1 MEHTYRCLS
10 TRTLPPSSRS
20 ISLSSPTSRPTS
32 RRTSTQLTPVPKPTT
47 QTPWWLA
54 ERIVVSAFE
63 DEALEADVV
72 ALLDLIRTAI
82 TEKAVLGNI
91 FDIAER
97 LFDVVTAV
105 LAAPQLK
112 NLFTEANALVTVYF
126 TTVFVVCCAFGGRDE
141 DGDGVDDGEA
151 MIASIR
157 EHEGVWVR
165 LARLATKLLLNQQVY
180 EFVADVREGKC
191 KDVLAQVTALIQR
204 GCGRRG

>member
-1 MEHTYRCLS
+1 MPLHTH
-10 TRTLPPSSRS
+10 
-20 ISLSSPTSRPTS
+20 
-32 RRTSTQLTPVPKPTT
+32 LTPFLAKHLPKLTDVPADLAPYVHTADAST
-47 QTPWWLA
+47 EADAQTPWWLA

-63 DEALEADVV
+63 DAALEADVV

-82 TEKAVLGNI
+82 TEQAVLGNI
-91 FDIAER
+91 FDIADR

-105 LAAPQLK
+105 LAAPKLK

-151 MIASIR
+151 MVASIR
-157 EHEGVWVR
+157 EHEDVWVR
-165 LARLATKLLLNQQVY
+165 LARLATKLMLNQQVY

-191 KDVLAQVTALIQR
+191 KDIVAQVMALVQG